1 MRRVLLLATPLL
13 CLAGSAFAADLGP
26 YYPPARESYAPP
38 PPPVVERKIVEHHH
52 YYHQAPSV
60 YSERRVYVE
69 PHVYAAPRIY
79 AERVYP
85 RYAYAYSDWRPR
97 YFFPRRHFG
106 AWGPHHRHHW
116 R

>member
-26 YYPPARESYAPP
+26 YYPPRESYAPP
-38 PPPVVERKIVEHHH
+38 PPAVVERKIVEHHH
-52 YYHQAPSV
+52 YYHQAPDV

-69 PHVYAAPRIY
+69 PRVYVAPRIY
-79 AERVYP
+79 AERAYP

-106 AWGPHHRHHW
+106 AWGPHHRHHGW
-116 R
+116 

>member
-1 MRRVLLLATPLL
+1 MRLVLLLAIPQL

-38 PPPVVERKIVEHHH
+38 PPPVVERKIIEHHH
-52 YYHQAPSV
+52 YYHEAPSV

-69 PHVYAAPRIY
+69 PRLYAAPRIY

-97 YFFPRRHFG
+97 HYFPRRHFG
-106 AWGPHHRHHW
+106 AWGPHRHHW